1 MSQNSITPALAEE
14 AQRNWPTPARPLSL
28 NGVIETAPPPALGSR
43 RPMSQPDSARSLV
56 IEDTSEHIRVVVAI
70 LRQAGDQLSSAK
82 NGPQGLAIAAE
93 NLPGLIPLDSLTYHV
108 DGFEARRRFMCE
120 ARSPVEWR
128 GISDAATAGRVTGG
142 A

>member
-1 MSQNSITPALAEE
+1 
-14 AQRNWPTPARPLSL
+14 
-28 NGVIETAPPPALGSR
+28 
-43 RPMSQPDSARSLV
+43 MSQPDSARSLV
-56 IEDTSEHIRVVVAI
+56 IEDTSEHIRVVGAI
-70 LRQAGDQLSSAK
+70 LRQAGDQLSSTK

-120 ARSPVEWR
+120 ARSPVELR
-128 GISDAATAGRVTGG
+128 GISAAVTAWRVTGG